1 MNDDIFFGSII
12 TLIGAVISGVVM
24 FFAGTKNIVWLAIVG
39 FVLIGITLLIS
50 LFCHISNGLTNCLI
64 FGLILILGLIFHD
77 KVIGWGTKMA
87 QEWLEGDSIRNLA
100 YAARISTIAMF
111 SIIFIQLV
119 NINSSKD

>member
-24 FFAGTKNIVWLAIVG
+24 FFAGTNNIVWLAIVG

-77 KVIGWGTKMA
+77 EVIGWGTKMA

-100 YAARISTIAMF
+100 YAARISTIAMVP
-111 SIIFIQLV
+111 IIIMQLV